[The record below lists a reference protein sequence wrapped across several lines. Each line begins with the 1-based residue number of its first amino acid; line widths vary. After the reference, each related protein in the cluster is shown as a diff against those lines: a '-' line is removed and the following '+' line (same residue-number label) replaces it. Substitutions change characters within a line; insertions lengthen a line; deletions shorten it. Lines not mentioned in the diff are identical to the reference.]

1 MPKGQHYA
9 HYGNVVMEREYCVH
23 CCQYSILIDAKLTCC
38 GNPTVFDTT
47 RSKRMSQAQDGRKRQ
62 TAAERQTILELQGN
76 RCLYCDMLFNS
87 AVERKG
93 RLIYL
98 KVNWDHFV
106 PFAYSQ
112 NNYAYNFVAACQICN
127 GIKGS
132 STFRTL
138 EEARVYVMAIRTLK
152 GIREDR
158 DGGVAS

>member
-1 MPKGQHYA
+1 
-9 HYGNVVMEREYCVH
+9 
-23 CCQYSILIDAKLTCC
+23 
-38 GNPTVFDTT
+38 
-47 RSKRMSQAQDGRKRQ
+47 
-62 TAAERQTILELQGN
+62 
-76 RCLYCDMLFNS
+76 MLFNS